1 MKTVTEQLAQ
11 YACYHRDRRNILTHL
26 VGIPLI
32 VLAIVTLLSR
42 FELFTLGAVAVTPAF
57 VVVAAAVAYYV
68 RLDIKLGILMAALL
82 ALCLWAGHNIA
93 MASTLVWLSWGL
105 GMFIVGWVWQFVG
118 HYFEGRKPAFVD
130 DIIGLVIG
138 PLFVVAEAVFMLGM
152 RRNLRHQ
159 VEDRVA
165 ELMPPEQ
172 PAQAPSD
179 QANQQ

>member
-42 FELFTLGAVAVTPAF
+42 PVFFNIASLSITPALL
-57 VVVAAAVAYYV
+57 VTIAAVAYYI
-68 RLDIKLGILMAALL
+68 RLDVRLGILMGGLL
-82 ALCLWAGHNIA
+82 ALCLWAGINIA
-93 MASTLVWLSWGL
+93 QAPTAVWLSWGI
-105 GMFIVGWVWQFVG
+105 GMFVIGWAWQFIG

-130 DIIGLVIG
+130 DIIGLVVG
-138 PLFVVAEAVFMLGM
+138 PLFVVAEVVFMLGF
-152 RRNLRHQ
+152 RRTLRHQ

-165 ELMPPEQ
+165 QLMPAETSSQ
-172 PAQAPSD
+172 TAHS
-179 QANQQ
+179 